1 MEVVPHSVVASA
13 AVLEALA
20 AEASVVA
27 EPAEVGR
34 TCVRAFGIRSSLH
47 LDLVHK
53 IMTLRHA
60 YLLVDCLSFFIVF
73 IYIEAYL

>member
-1 MEVVPHSVVASA
+1 MEVVPHSEEASA

-27 EPAEVGR
+27 EPAEAGR
-34 TCVRAFGIRSSLH
+34 TCVRAFGIRCSLH

-73 IYIEAYL
+73 IYI